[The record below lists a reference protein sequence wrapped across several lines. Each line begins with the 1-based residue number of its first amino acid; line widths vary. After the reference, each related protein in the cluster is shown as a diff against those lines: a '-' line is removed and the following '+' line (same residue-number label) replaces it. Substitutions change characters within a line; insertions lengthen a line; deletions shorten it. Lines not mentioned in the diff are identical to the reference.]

1 MRKRQESFTGKVV
14 VITGASAG
22 VGRATAIAFGRAG
35 ARLALMARD
44 ARALEETKR
53 EVETAG
59 GCVKIFPL
67 DVRDAQAVKTA
78 AAECEAELG
87 PVDIWVNNAMVTVFS
102 KVEDL
107 TAEEVEAVTAT
118 TYLGYVHGTMAALKS
133 MRPRGRG
140 LIIQVGSALAYRGIP
155 LQAAYCGAKHAIRGF
170 TDALRAELIA
180 DGSGVQIT
188 ALHLPAINTPQ
199 FDWAR
204 SHRKQLPRP
213 VAPVYEPEVAAEAI
227 LRAARRP
234 AREYWLGTRTPLLI
248 MANALFPALIDRQ
261 LAAEA
266 VTGQDRPRS
275 RLPGRRDNLQSPV
288 PGGHGV
294 EGAFGRE
301 AKPRALL
308 VSETRVRA
316 GCAIGGG
323 ILLLTAG
330 IGIGRYFLRRP

>member
-1 MRKRQESFTGKVV
+1 MRRRQENFTGKVV

-22 VGRATAIAFGRAG
+22 VGRATAIAFARAG
-35 ARLALMARD
+35 AHLALMARD
-44 ARALEETKR
+44 ARALDKTR
-53 EVETAG
+53 QEVEAAG
-59 GCVKIFPL
+59 GSAQVFPL
-67 DVRDAQAVKTA
+67 DVSDAHAVSVA
-78 AAECEAELG
+78 AAKCEAALG
-87 PVDIWVNNAMVTVFS
+87 PIDIWVNNAMATVFS

-118 TYLGYVHGTMAALKS
+118 TYLGYVHGTMAALNS

-170 TDALRAELIA
+170 TDSLRAELIA
-180 DGSGVQIT
+180 DDCGVQIT
-188 ALHLPAINTPQ
+188 ALHLPAVNTPQ

-204 SHRKQLPRP
+204 SHRKRLPRP

-227 LRAARRP
+227 LHAARRP
-234 AREYWLGTRTPLLI
+234 AREYWLGSKTPLLI
-248 MANALFPALIDRQ
+248 MANTLFPALIDRQ

-275 RLPGRRDNLQSPV
+275 RLPGRKDNLESPV

-294 EGAFGRE
+294 RGAFGRE
-301 AKPRALL
+301 AKPRAMI
-308 VSETRVRA
+308 VSETRIRA

-323 ILLLTAG
+323 LLLLAAG
-330 IGIGRYFLRRP
+330 IGLGRYFLQRR